1 MNVDWEVMFPLTTVH
16 NLSRDVSEHN
26 PIILDK
32 MEVGDRKPKCLKFK
46 KKLVVGR
53 RFPCKSDKGLDASS

>member
-1 MNVDWEVMFPLTTVH
+1 MNVHWEVMFPLTTVH

-32 MEVGDRKPKCLKFK
+32 MEVGDRKPKCLKF
-46 KKLVVGR
+46 
-53 RFPCKSDKGLDASS
+53 

>member
-1 MNVDWEVMFPLTTVH
+1 VGVIHGQITRLILPWKKLDRSLMNVDWEVMFPLTTVH

-32 MEVGDRKPKCLKFK
+32 MEVGDRKPKCLKF
-46 KKLVVGR
+46 
-53 RFPCKSDKGLDASS
+53 